1 MSHMAACDRLGSNSM
16 LQASGSGRHPAVF
29 HASCRRERH
38 RGAAACRTVARAVE
52 QVTTDQL
59 KQTSLITAIK
69 TPYLDNGKF
78 DLPTFDRFVE
88 RQVMHVH
95 S

>member
-1 MSHMAACDRLGSNSM
+1 MG
-16 LQASGSGRHPAVF
+16 
-29 HASCRRERH
+29 CRI
-38 RGAAACRTVARAVE
+38 VARAIE

-88 RQVMHVH
+88 HQVMHAF